1 MSGSPHP
8 DTSGPA
14 LPLSISAAAG
24 LIVCLAIMKATGKR
38 EAWDSAHY
46 FTKGIPAMCAVSFA
60 VAYFFPT
67 RPWRWTLSMAAG
79 QSAAMA
85 YSGGS
90 LSLWPLSLIAMTILS
105 VPQLLSGMLGSRL
118 AQRTRKN

>member
-1 MSGSPHP
+1 MSDSPNP
-8 DTSGPA
+8 EPRSPA
-14 LPLSISAAAG
+14 LPLSLSAVAG

-46 FTKGIPAMCAVSFA
+46 FTKGIPIMCAASFA
-60 VAYFFPT
+60 LAYFFPS

-79 QSAAMA
+79 QAVAMA
-85 YSGGS
+85 YAGGS

-118 AQRTRKN
+118 GQRP